1 MIVLAAAPA
10 ASPEWDAAS
19 VTTTDSPTF
28 RVPSDGDADALLTV
42 GVLASI
48 EGEFANVV
56 VCVSSFPAASFKL
69 SEIGSASSARSVC
82 P

>member
-1 MIVLAAAPA
+1 MSLIVLAAAPA
-10 ASPEWDAAS
+10 ASPESDAVS

-48 EGEFANVV
+48 EGEFANV
-56 VCVSSFPAASFKL
+56 A
-69 SEIGSASSARSVC
+69 
-82 P
+82 